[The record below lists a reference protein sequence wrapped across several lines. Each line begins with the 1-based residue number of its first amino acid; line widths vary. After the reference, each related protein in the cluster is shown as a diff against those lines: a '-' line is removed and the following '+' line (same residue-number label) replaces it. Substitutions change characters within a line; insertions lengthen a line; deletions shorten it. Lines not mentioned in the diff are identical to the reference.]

1 MSIAPED
8 AKIPLLSVGGFQNFL
23 FFSGQPV
30 HRHAQDLGKDHQLV
44 VRHEAVPGLYLAD
57 GLPLDEH
64 ALDLHPRSEVRLGDA
79 FGRPHLVD
87 AVAGDILLSLK
98 IVNLHTQP
106 LLGTLTVPRKRAI
119 FVIKIYSLYR
129 FGTKSGNISLH
140 VRQLLQHTGGLQ
152 QIVDDLGRGLAGDG
166 LLPSVVASTVSG
178 EDALALAVVGSLLGP
193 GGGVVPGVGAAR
205 ELFGVHSFFI
215 LSGLCG
221 LQSFVDFCGDLA
233 VAAVKPVTRA
243 GFRRKPAVDGHVL
256 LVYLTYEVFI
266 SLPKQPGDAVALAD
280 VHQQVNEGLVGR
292 VGDRPRVLGNGVR
305 HLNGDG
311 PVVIAGGGGTPRTVG
326 LVHIQTDAPV
336 AADAVVAAGLAFLVL
351 EQFAAALHGQVPGH
365 TVDGDGVD
373 GVLAL
378 AGMVGGQLG
387 VADQRAV
394 THCPHL
400 LSERRG

>member
-1 MSIAPED
+1 M
-8 AKIPLLSVGGFQNFL
+8 
-23 FFSGQPV
+23 
-30 HRHAQDLGKDHQLV
+30 
-44 VRHEAVPGLYLAD
+44 
-57 GLPLDEH
+57 
-64 ALDLHPRSEVRLGDA
+64 
-79 FGRPHLVD
+79 
-87 AVAGDILLSLK
+87 
-98 IVNLHTQP
+98 
-106 LLGTLTVPRKRAI
+106 
-119 FVIKIYSLYR
+119 
-129 FGTKSGNISLH
+129 
-140 VRQLLQHTGGLQ
+140 
-152 QIVDDLGRGLAGDG
+152 
-166 LLPSVVASTVSG
+166 
-178 EDALALAVVGSLLGP
+178 
-193 GGGVVPGVGAAR
+193 
-205 ELFGVHSFFI
+205 
-215 LSGLCG
+215 
-221 LQSFVDFCGDLA
+221 
-233 VAAVKPVTRA
+233 AAVKPVTRA

-305 HLNGDG
+305 HLDGDG
-311 PVVIAGGGGTPRTVG
+311 PVVVAGGGGTPRTVG
-326 LVHIQTDAPV
+326 LVHIQADAPV